1 MCSHCGGSGEII
13 TEPCGECRGSGT
25 AKQKKN
31 LRVRVPAGVAEGSRL
46 RLTGEGEAGERGS
59 GRGDLYVVIRVHPHD
74 FFEREDDHLTCEIG
88 LSFTQAA
95 LGLTVEIPLLTG
107 GVEKLKIPAGTQSG
121 EVFRIK
127 GAGIRNLESRRTG
140 DLYVRVLVRT
150 PEDLTKDQKAIL
162 RQLAELRRESLESLD
177 FQAVRRSKP
186 ARR

>member
-1 MCSHCGGSGEII
+1 M
-13 TEPCGECRGSGT
+13 
-25 AKQKKN
+25 
-31 LRVRVPAGVAEGSRL
+31 
-46 RLTGEGEAGERGS
+46 
-59 GRGDLYVVIRVHPHD
+59 
-74 FFEREDDHLTCEIG
+74 TCEIG